1 VNAPGYD
8 VDRTQLDSHAAV
20 VADLAARI
28 TNAADTA
35 NQVGFGGFQGF
46 GVLCSIPVGGV
57 LQAFQGQSDE
67 LLRSAANLGEALS
80 EAIAKT
86 ATSYTTIE
94 DDVVALNRDLG
105 KTL

>member
-1 VNAPGYD
+1 MSAPGYN
-8 VDRTQLDSHAAV
+8 VDREQLYAHAAH
-20 VADLAARI
+20 VAELAARI

-46 GVLCSIPVGGV
+46 GLLCSIPVGGV
-57 LQAFQGQSDE
+57 LQYFQGGSDD

-86 ATSYTTIE
+86 AAGYTTIE
-94 DDVVALNRDLG
+94 DDVVAVNRDLG